1 MRLAKYFTGMQ
12 CDCKFGQ
19 GHQLSARKPPPGGF
33 KCMGTSTQVTIY
45 NDPCLKLVFS
55 FLRTGPN
62 WINYVQFFFPNIT
75 LLKEVI
81 HKIGDNVYIL

>member
-1 MRLAKYFTGMQ
+1 MY
-12 CDCKFGQ
+12 
-19 GHQLSARKPPPGGF
+19 GHQHTGDN
-33 KCMGTSTQVTIY
+33 

-55 FLRTGPN
+55 FPRTGPN

-81 HKIGDNVYIL
+81 HKIGDNVYVYIMTYYHKLWSL